1 MAAAKKTTKK
11 DITEVK
17 AKTITIKEPMKYS
30 NNGITVEVLEPGT
43 YELSE
48 LPLVV
53 RNHFSKK

>member
-1 MAAAKKTTKK
+1 MAAARKTTKK
-11 DITEVK
+11 EITEVK
-17 AKTITIKEPMKYS
+17 TKTITIKEPMKYS

-48 LPLVV
+48 LPFVV